1 MTLLE
6 LIKAV
11 EGVAKMQPAVKMI
24 VPEDIFRLSNEM
36 SAKYGVFAWT
46 QGAHSV
52 DVGSGMAVYTLT
64 LFYVDRLLEDKSN
77 AVEIHSVGVETLANI
92 VRGVVETGDVFSVSG
107 TNGSGRQV
115 VTTEEDG
122 ILKIR
127 EEKERG
133 GFWKQVSF
141 RLGSDGFGF
150 GTFENGTE
158 LIVTVPEGAELEEAK
173 ASLGAGEMRLDG
185 LKVSR
190 KTEIETGAGTAVLTN
205 FAGNG
210 ETDLSCGTGELEVT
224 GFLNGEIS
232 VSCGTGSVLLMLGE
246 EEKDYSF
253 RVSCGIGEVRVGDRS
268 YSNLGSE
275 VKSLLPGAANELD
288 ISCGIGQVTVVF
300 TGNEVSEIRE

>member
-1 MTLLE
+1 MKKAMSYVWKIGLVLVVAGGILALIGGILGGGEEWEEVQKRGQEPILLQKFGKEICGLDVE
-6 LIKAV
+6 L
-11 EGVAKMQPAVKMI
+11 
-24 VPEDIFRLSNEM
+24 D
-36 SAKYGVFAWT
+36 YGN
-46 QGAHSV
+46 
-52 DVGSGMAVYTLT
+52 L
-64 LFYVDRLLEDKSN
+64 
-77 AVEIHSVGVETLANI
+77 
-92 VRGVVETGDVFSVSG
+92 VVETGDVFSVSG

-141 RLGSDGFGF
+141 RLGSGGFGF

-158 LIVTVPEGAELEEAK
+158 LIVTVPEGAELEEVK